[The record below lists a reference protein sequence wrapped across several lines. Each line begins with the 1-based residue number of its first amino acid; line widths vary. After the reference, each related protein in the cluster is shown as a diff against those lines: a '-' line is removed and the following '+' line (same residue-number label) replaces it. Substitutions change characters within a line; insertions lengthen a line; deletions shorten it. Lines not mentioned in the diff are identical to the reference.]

1 MPEKTPV
8 PVHRT
13 RRRLLS
19 LTGAFGLVV
28 AGVAVAP
35 PASAAVPDFPD
46 NVVVFPDR
54 DFVSIE
60 GYERYA
66 GERATVRVV
75 RDGTVMGSAEAVV
88 SGTDVAFE
96 INHPGGQCWGA
107 GTSLKVT
114 PDIRAGDV
122 VSVTFPDGNVEE
134 TTTSSATASDM
145 VQSGS
150 TITVAGTFGPGVDPS
165 FLEQRIIQPD
175 LVGTAVGK
183 RDVRALPGPLTRA
196 PRGGYSSGMDIDATA
211 GTFLA
216 TYVFDT
222 VELAD
227 ITAAADLGERAMN
240 WQVQDADGNRQ
251 SLTISEFGE
260 AGGPGMGGC
269 PLGPSQ
275 QEAPAGGAT
284 AIRSAD
290 KTSMQV
296 NWTPVAPQP
305 GAAAVTGY
313 DVEVIEQ
320 GSLPASTSGRR
331 FGPDG
336 RSTNLAGLDPSKD
349 YAVEVRSMTGDRL
362 SAPFTM
368 GGGGSPLDDTTV
380 PTLALTPLSGGTT
393 QTDQVTVT
401 SDGQVFYTTTPI
413 GGPDVPVVAGGVPTD
428 EAILLPAPLPRAIP
442 ITAPVHLSVVAL
454 DQAGN
459 LTTFAGDFEPRPLPE
474 RPAAPTGL
482 AGTATQT
489 AVALTWNASPDPTVT
504 GYQVKVTTPAGVT
517 VTTPPVTAL
526 ARQTVSGLAPGTPY
540 VFSVAAINAAGAGD
554 HSEPLSLS
562 TQVLTDRITISTAVW
577 KSGDFKIVGTGSQ
590 LGTTVTLYRVTAT
603 GTQGAAIPGAVAN
616 VVAAAPPGVG
626 DWTIRLRNAAAGTA
640 SPGRVMAVSSG
651 GGATAPFTVT
661 NK

>member
-1 MPEKTPV
+1 MPENIVQPVRRTP
-8 PVHRT
+8 
-13 RRRLLS
+13 RRLLS

-28 AGVAVAP
+28 AGIAVAQ
-35 PASAAVPDFPD
+35 PASAAVPAFPD

-54 DFVSIE
+54 DFVSVE

-66 GERATVRVV
+66 GERAVVRVV

-96 INHPGGQCWGA
+96 INHPGGECWGA

-122 VSVTFPDGNVEE
+122 VSVTFPDGSVEE

-145 VQSGS
+145 VQDGS

-196 PRGGYSSGMDIDATA
+196 PRGGYSSGMSIDAAA

-227 ITAAADLGERAMN
+227 TTAAADLGERAMN

-290 KTSMQV
+290 KASMQV

-320 GSLPASTSGRR
+320 GSLPAATSGRR
-331 FGPDG
+331 FGPDA
-336 RSTNLAGLDPSKD
+336 RSTNLTGLDPSRD
-349 YAVEVRSMTGDRL
+349 YTVEVRSMTGDRL
-362 SAPFTM
+362 SVPFTM
-368 GGGGSPLDDTTV
+368 GGTGPQLGDTTV
-380 PTLALTPLSGGTT
+380 PTLSITPDSGGTT
-393 QTDQVTVT
+393 QTDQVTVN

-413 GGPDVPVVAGGVPTD
+413 GGPDVPVVTGGVPTD
-428 EAILLPAPLPRAIP
+428 EAVLLPSPLPRSIP

-459 LTTFAGDFEPRPLPE
+459 LATFAGDFEPRPLP
-474 RPAAPTGL
+474 PLAAAPTGL
-482 AGTATQT
+482 AGTASQS
-489 AVALTWNASPDPTVT
+489 AVALTWNASTDTTVT
-504 GYQVKVTTPAGVT
+504 GYQVRVTTPGGTT

-526 ARQTVSGLAPGTPY
+526 PRQTISGLAPGTPY
-540 VFSVAAINAAGAGD
+540 VFSVAAINAAGVGD
-554 HSEPLSLS
+554 FSAPITVS
-562 TQVLTDRITISTAVW
+562 TPVPTDRITISTAVW
-577 KSGDFKIVGTGSQ
+577 KTGDFKIVGTGSQ

-603 GTQGAAIPGAVAN
+603 GTQGAAIPGAVAT

-626 DWTIRLRNAAAGTA
+626 DWTIRLRNAAAGTS

-651 GGATAPFTVT
+651 GGTTPPFTVT
-661 NK
+661 SK